1 MDGINPLISGQ
12 YPPSALVRDEKK
24 KTETAKAG
32 KSAFQRALEKSS
44 GDNPDTASIS
54 AEVLSS
60 PDQLED
66 WVDQIFQLGED
77 LKKDATLQSLARY
90 REKVGSFLK
99 FVSSE
104 GYRVE
109 RNKGIL
115 NPRTFKQ
122 KEFVNVEVV
131 NKKLESLAAYILSS
145 QKDQLEIL
153 RRVDEIQGLIVDYI
167 G

>member
-12 YPPSALVRDEKK
+12 YPPSTFSKDEKK
-24 KTETAKAG
+24 KADKSGKSG
-32 KSAFQRALEKSS
+32 KSAFQRVLHKPLEESSSAGASEALNDPE
-44 GDNPDTASIS
+44 
-54 AEVLSS
+54 
-60 PDQLED
+60 QLEE
-66 WVDQIFQLGED
+66 WVDQIFQLGDE
-77 LKKDATLQSLARY
+77 LKRDATLQSLAKY
-90 REKVGSFLK
+90 REKVGQFLK

-131 NKKLESLAAYILSS
+131 NKKLESLAAYILSN

-153 RRVDEIQGLIVDYI
+153 RRVDEIQGLIVDFI